1 MGDFGR
7 DIAGGERNGGR
18 RPVVF
23 RALLA
28 LVCFA
33 AGLGIYV
40 WLRPLQVLFTL
51 AQVALRLDGVR
62 SEYARV
68 DGYRIH
74 YYVGGAGKPIVLVH
88 GLGGRS
94 EDWTVLIPTLL
105 RGGYRVYALDLLG
118 YGRSSRPQSAA
129 YSIPQEAGIVEQFM
143 AVEGLKQA
151 DLAGWSMGGW
161 VAMRVALDDPQAI
174 RRLIVYDS
182 AGLRFNL
189 AYDSTLFWA
198 NTPAKLAELN
208 NLLSPYLP
216 PKTVPAMPGFI
227 QRAVLRVLAWNSWV
241 IQRSLNSMLTG
252 ADLLDGKVSALK
264 MPFLIV
270 WGKQDQIIPVEAAYR
285 LHAEVPQ
292 SVLEVYD
299 GCGHLAP
306 RECVPKIGPRTL
318 KFLNAEPAP
327 AGEVVEIPR

>member
-1 MGDFGR
+1 
-7 DIAGGERNGGR
+7 
-18 RPVVF
+18 
-23 RALLA
+23 
-28 LVCFA
+28 
-33 AGLGIYV
+33 
-40 WLRPLQVLFTL
+40 
-51 AQVALRLDGVR
+51 
-62 SEYARV
+62 
-68 DGYRIH
+68 
-74 YYVGGAGKPIVLVH
+74 
-88 GLGGRS
+88 
-94 EDWTVLIPTLL
+94 
-105 RGGYRVYALDLLG
+105 
-118 YGRSSRPQSAA
+118 
-129 YSIPQEAGIVEQFM
+129 
-143 AVEGLKQA
+143 
-151 DLAGWSMGGW
+151 
-161 VAMRVALDDPQAI
+161 
-174 RRLIVYDS
+174 
-182 AGLRFNL
+182 
-189 AYDSTLFWA
+189 
-198 NTPAKLAELN
+198 
-208 NLLSPYLP
+208 
-216 PKTVPAMPGFI
+216 MPGFI

>member
-28 LVCFA
+28 LVCFV

-143 AVEGLKQA
+143 AVEGLKKA

-327 AGEVVEIPR
+327 TGGLVEIPR